1 MSPRRPLFVLA
12 IGAVALAGLGLRDW
26 PMESRRAVTF
36 ANRSLAAYGLT
47 LSATGPASVRLLP
60 WPSVSLDGVR
70 VAAASGP
77 ILVEGD
83 RLVAE
88 IDPLAVVAGRS
99 PVGTLRLD
107 GGRISSEASAWADPV
122 ARLRQGVGTGQRPPR
137 MIVTGARLGDGGQA
151 RDLDLDV
158 GWPFWSGSVGLT
170 ASLTWRG
177 VPTRLSLSRLRPAD
191 LIDGHRSPFVG
202 EATWPGGSLA
212 LDGMALLP
220 AEAAGSPSLSGR
232 ARFETSS
239 LPETLTWLGSEA
251 PLAPLAGAFSLE
263 GAFEAEGRAVS
274 WPVLRVSTG
283 STVLEGAGAFSLGSA
298 AAPRLSVQAT
308 LAADRIDLAP
318 LVGTLVKLFS
328 DGSAPVA
335 LAPLSRGDLDLRL
348 SASEGQIGPLA
359 AADLAASVLIR
370 DAAVEVALN
379 RARLRD
385 GILKARVTLSQGAD
399 PAETDMKAQG
409 GLDQVDLGGLMSDLG
424 GTRWVTGPLQG
435 QFALE
440 SHGRDVAALI
450 AGLGGRAS
458 VAIDGGSLAG
468 VDLTDVIHRNGGL
481 APGALARRNGRTGF
495 ERAAVVLRFTD
506 GIGEITE
513 ADLRGAGVAATL
525 RGQIS
530 LPDQR
535 LDVVALL
542 APRLAAEGARLVR
555 IAITGPWDA
564 LTARTQHGDNDDPT
578 GQTSAV
584 ARMRGI
590 LQMPAS
596 IGLPPDTRAYAP

>member
-1 MSPRRPLFVLA
+1 MV
-12 IGAVALAGLGLRDW
+12 GAVSGMNAYYNVYG
-26 PMESRRAVTF
+26 
-36 ANRSLAAYGLT
+36 AYGPH
-47 LSATGPASVRLLP
+47 SAAQARGAQDAEGAKQAQGTPALWAARRSASPETPVQPVAPVRAADGEESQPVRL
-60 WPSVSLDGVR
+60 
-70 VAAASGP
+70 GP
-77 ILVEGD
+77 
-83 RLVAE
+83 
-88 IDPLAVVAGRS
+88 
-99 PVGTLRLD
+99 TLR
-107 GGRISSEASAWADPV
+107 E
-122 ARLRQGVGTGQRPPR
+122 
-137 MIVTGARLGDGGQA
+137 
-151 RDLDLDV
+151 
-158 GWPFWSGSVGLT
+158 
-170 ASLTWRG
+170 
-177 VPTRLSLSRLRPAD
+177 
-191 LIDGHRSPFVG
+191 
-202 EATWPGGSLA
+202 
-212 LDGMALLP
+212 
-220 AEAAGSPSLSGR
+220 
-232 ARFETSS
+232 
-239 LPETLTWLGSEA
+239 
-251 PLAPLAGAFSLE
+251 
-263 GAFEAEGRAVS
+263 
-274 WPVLRVSTG
+274 
-283 STVLEGAGAFSLGSA
+283 
-298 AAPRLSVQAT
+298 
-308 LAADRIDLAP
+308 
-318 LVGTLVKLFS
+318 
-328 DGSAPVA
+328 
-335 LAPLSRGDLDLRL
+335 
-348 SASEGQIGPLA
+348 
-359 AADLAASVLIR
+359 
-370 DAAVEVALN
+370 
-379 RARLRD
+379 
-385 GILKARVTLSQGAD
+385 GAD